1 MVLRGPVLH
10 PRREPPELA
19 VVAVVRHPHLWANE
33 QNLTVV
39 DDDPAVVDHILVSDG
54 PARTMSVVALGRCNT
69 VTNMQMSHRM
79 PLASSDSRILASTSH
94 ECRAV
99 SPGIYICETDTQK
112 RECAKV
118 TF

>member
-39 DDDPAVVDHILVSDG
+39 DDDPAVVDHILVCDG
-54 PARTMSVVALGRCNT
+54 PVRKS
-69 VTNMQMSHRM
+69 
-79 PLASSDSRILASTSH
+79 
-94 ECRAV
+94 ECRCIG
-99 SPGIYICETDTQK
+99 SL
-112 RECAKV
+112 
-118 TF
+118 